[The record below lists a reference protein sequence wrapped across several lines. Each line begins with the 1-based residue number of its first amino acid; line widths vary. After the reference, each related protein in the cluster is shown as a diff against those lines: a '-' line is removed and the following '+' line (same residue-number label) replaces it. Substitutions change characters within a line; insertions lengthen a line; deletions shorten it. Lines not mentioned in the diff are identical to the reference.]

1 MKGRCRSIAKLPP
14 NPGRPIWR
22 RLPAPTYP
30 PGAPILFEIFETVDA
45 MTEIEEVADRGMNQ
59 GPP

>member
-1 MKGRCRSIAKLPP
+1 MAKLLP
-14 NPGRPIWR
+14 NSGRLIWR

-30 PGAPILFEIFETVDA
+30 PGAPILSEFFETVEA
-45 MTEIEEVADRGMNQ
+45 MTEIEEVADQGMNQ